1 MFQLNFLIKIKT
13 QNFMLSK
20 LNKFFSS
27 VKLAIILFTLIAAVS
42 IIGTIIDQG
51 DTIRQYK
58 TIYGDNVFHILYWLG
73 FLNIYNSWYFIGLAA
88 LLILTLIVSSANRTP
103 KIIKEIINPDLSFDN
118 ALQKKGFKAKYTTL
132 QSSKNPEEILTSAEK
147 IFGKKFGA
155 PININKIKDKNTKKN
170 TGTHSLLYSKNSI
183 FRISPIVAHLGVIVT
198 LIGVLLG
205 IILGYRSYTNIK
217 VGETIHHSYLLKNNK
232 PIILPFKI
240 KLDNYATKYYKNG
253 AVKSYV
259 STLTIMKKHINILTK
274 TITVNHPLIYD
285 GITIYQASYGHYKP
299 TAARILVLNLKNK
312 NKKTLLYAA
321 PGKIYNS
328 KINNIKFSFN
338 FFKKPEKNHIPFYI
352 SIIKNNKKV
361 ERPLIFQELPYKSN
375 KRNEPLLFTEYSNN
389 IAFIFD
395 GVKTYYYSGVEIT
408 KNVDTDIV
416 WIGSAILIF
425 ALFFSF
431 FFNQQSLWVRVI
443 PSGTSEK
450 DKTNKIEIL
459 AIPHKKFASFYSMI
473 DKNIEEFK
481 KKI

>member
-1 MFQLNFLIKIKT
+1 
-13 QNFMLSK
+13 MLSK

-27 VKLAIILFTLIAAVS
+27 VKLAIILFILIAVVS
-42 IIGTIIDQG
+42 IIGTIINQG
-51 DTIRQYK
+51 DTIPQYK
-58 TIYGDNVFHILYWLG
+58 TIYGDNIFHILYWLG

-103 KIIKEIINPDLSFDN
+103 KIIKEIINPDLSIDN
-118 ALQKKGFKAKYTTL
+118 ALQKKKFKAKYISL
-132 QSSKNPEEILTSAEK
+132 QSSKNPKEILTYAEK
-147 IFGKKFGA
+147 IFGKKFGK
-155 PININKIKDKNTKKN
+155 PIKVKDTNTKKN
-170 TGTHSLLYSKNSI
+170 TETNSLFYSKNSI
-183 FRISPIVAHLGVIVT
+183 FRISPTVAHLGVIVA
-198 LIGVLLG
+198 LAGVFLG

-232 PIILPFKI
+232 PVILPFKI
-240 KLDNYATKYYKNG
+240 KLDNYVTKYYKNG
-253 AVKSYV
+253 VVKSYI
-259 STLTIMKKHINILTK
+259 STLTIMKKHINILTT
-274 TITVNHPLIYD
+274 TIRVNHPLIYD

-299 TAARILVLNLKNK
+299 TAAQILVLNLKNK

-338 FFKKPEKNHIPFYI
+338 FFKKSKKNKIPFYI

-361 ERPLIFQELPYKSN
+361 GQPLKFKEYSIKTKKGNMPLIVTKYG
-375 KRNEPLLFTEYSNN
+375 NN
-389 IAFIFD
+389 IAFIFA
-395 GVKTYYYSGVEIT
+395 GVKTFYYSGVEIT

-431 FFNQQSLWVRVI
+431 FFNQQSLWIRVA
-443 PSGTSEK
+443 PFEPSEK

-481 KKI
+481 KNI